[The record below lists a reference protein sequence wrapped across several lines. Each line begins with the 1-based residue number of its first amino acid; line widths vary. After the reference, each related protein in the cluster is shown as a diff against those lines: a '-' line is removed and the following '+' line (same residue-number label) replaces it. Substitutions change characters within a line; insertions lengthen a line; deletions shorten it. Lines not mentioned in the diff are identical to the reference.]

1 MDPEHASTAQEG
13 AAGVEAME
21 ISKADKADRS
31 TLIPFMKTQEELLG
45 FREYFANEKVT
56 VHLDNTK
63 IYFTTESGFKKDIE
77 KSETSEM
84 ELKLL
89 EEELTRLN
97 AAGEELYLP
106 YCISK
111 ENQEEEKAE
120 RSKEVFSKD
129 KEFAEIESSN
139 EIALSEYVM
148 ESKEMKNLMKSTP
161 KITSIEKIKPHK
173 VLFNRDFLNNTQ
185 KNNIFDIQNQNND
198 FLNSTEFEDKLK
210 VMTKS
215 YEEKLKEAERKSKE
229 KMEEKLKEMN
239 DLLKSTRAEYDGL
252 VEYGNQTK
260 TFMREKLNEVKI
272 KDTRTSPL
280 PNMSGRSTTE
290 ESESGRTQASGSAM
304 VTTTK
309 CFNCDEF
316 GHLGRDYPRQGTN
329 IKMCYECRQFVTH
342 RAAQCPKRRGKG
354 GNNYRGG
361 IKRSNENQNNLN
373 AKRGRFNNKRG
384 RGNQNRNNR
393 GGKQP
398 NSNDQ
403 QDKTAL
409 NVNGTTE

>member
-1 MDPEHASTAQEG
+1 
-13 AAGVEAME
+13 
-21 ISKADKADRS
+21 
-31 TLIPFMKTQEELLG
+31 MKTQEEILG

-63 IYFTTESGFKKDIE
+63 ICFTTESGFKKDIE
-77 KSETSEM
+77 KSEASEM

-89 EEELTRLN
+89 EEELTKLN
-97 AAGEELYLP
+97 ATGEKLYLP

-111 ENQEEEKAE
+111 ENQEEEKTE
-120 RSKEVFSKD
+120 RLKDVFLKD
-129 KEFAEIESSN
+129 QEFAGIESSN
-139 EIALSEYVM
+139 EIALSKYVM
-148 ESKEMKNLMKSTP
+148 ESKEMKNLMKDTP

-185 KNNIFDIQNQNND
+185 KNDIQNQNND

-210 VMTKS
+210 VMTES

-229 KMEEKLKEMN
+229 EMEEKLKEMN

-260 TFMREKLNEVKI
+260 NFMREKLDEVKM
-272 KDTRTSPL
+272 KDTRTSSL
-280 PNMSGRSTTE
+280 PNMPGRCTTE

-316 GHLGRDYPRQGTN
+316 GHLGRDCPRQGTN
-329 IKMCYECRQFVTH
+329 IKMCYECKQFVAH
-342 RAAQCPKRRGKG
+342 RAAQCPKRLANSKEKR
-354 GNNYRGG
+354 NY
-361 IKRSNENQNNLN
+361 
-373 AKRGRFNNKRG
+373 
-384 RGNQNRNNR
+384 
-393 GGKQP
+393 
-398 NSNDQ
+398 
-403 QDKTAL
+403 
-409 NVNGTTE
+409 